1 MERSLNTFDFLNRYD
16 HLNNSIMSRGKQL
29 HSGMNSLNSFQPAA
43 DRFCSWLSEVE
54 SNIEMLEAAGDKLRI
69 KYKDKQIPDTELV
82 KFKVGALYFD
92 PMAFVRV
99 GRLALDIGSLSTST
113 KVTAPGS

>member
-1 MERSLNTFDFLNRYD
+1 
-16 HLNNSIMSRGKQL
+16 MSRGKQL

-54 SNIEMLEAAGDKLRI
+54 SNIEMLEVAGDKLRI

-82 KFKVGALYFD
+82 KFKVGGIFAH
-92 PMAFVRV
+92 
-99 GRLALDIGSLSTST
+99 IGANQFWRYQLLM
-113 KVTAPGS
+113 PPW